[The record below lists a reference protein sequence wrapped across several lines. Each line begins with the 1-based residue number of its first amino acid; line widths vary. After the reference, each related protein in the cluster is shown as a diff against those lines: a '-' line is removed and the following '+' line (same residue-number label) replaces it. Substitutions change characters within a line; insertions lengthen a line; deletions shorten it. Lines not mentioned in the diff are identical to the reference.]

1 MGLHHHGHYVTAGHI
16 KADICDL
23 PFEDKTY
30 DLILCNH
37 VLEHIPDDLKAMSEL
52 YRVLKKGGTLI
63 AQVPLDENR
72 NSTFEDD
79 SITDPQKRTEIF
91 GQYDHLRIYGLDYY
105 NRLSSVG
112 FSNKAILLQDRL
124 TQEEIERFGLPIKE
138 KIPVMTK

>member
-1 MGLHHHGHYVTAGHI
+1 
-16 KADICDL
+16 
-23 PFEDKTY
+23 
-30 DLILCNH
+30 
-37 VLEHIPDDLKAMSEL
+37 MSEL

-105 NRLSSVG
+105 KRLSSVG
-112 FSNKAILLQDRL
+112 FSSKAILLQDRL